1 MAEVDSSEMD
11 ISQVDSSQDP
21 EKKLTK
27 VENVETLEYKCNVS
41 FNYGVTSHFTIVEED
56 EGISVK

>member
-11 ISQVDSSQDP
+11 MSQVDSSQDP

-41 FNYGVTSHFTIVEED
+41 FN
-56 EGISVK
+56 